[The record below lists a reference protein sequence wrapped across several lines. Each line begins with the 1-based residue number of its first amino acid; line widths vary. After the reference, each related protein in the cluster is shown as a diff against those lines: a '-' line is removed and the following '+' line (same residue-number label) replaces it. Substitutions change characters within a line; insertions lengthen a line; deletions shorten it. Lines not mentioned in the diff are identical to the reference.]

1 MQEKIDTSVFGLL
14 LFVSRNC
21 FSFHLIKNVS
31 STPLTIHVIDMLGFY
46 KADTYKKSSL
56 IFTE

>member
-1 MQEKIDTSVFGLL
+1 MQEKIDTSLLGLL
-14 LFVSRNC
+14 LFVSLNC

-31 STPLTIHVIDMLGFY
+31 YTPLPICVIDMLGFC